1 MYKILSADIELSAFG
16 MHTTWNVCVNG
27 KEYYISHQS
36 SLAGEYP
43 EAMAFGYDEAY
54 GSIDWTHELAVNHI
68 ENPDEAFVDII
79 RQLEAL

>member
-1 MYKILSADIELSAFG
+1 MYKVLSTDIESTAFG
-16 MHTTWNVCVNG
+16 MHTTWIVCVNG

-36 SLAGEYP
+36 NLLCIGP
-43 EAMAFGYDEAY
+43 EAMAFGYDVW
-54 GSIDWTHELAVNHI
+54 GRIDWPHELAVNHI